1 MRKQKRMTAGILRYR
16 AGAYLTVYLTLVMA
30 ILLSLFLVMVEGVR
44 KNSFYLQAE
53 CVTDIALNSCLAE
66 FHQELFRQYGLFAI
80 DASYGTEIPDVKN
93 TERHFQDYIEGNL
106 RTEDIF
112 LNRLFYRD
120 FLQQKTE
127 SLEVTGVRLLTD
139 QRGKIFRIRA
149 AETVWNE
156 SVPGKAQQLLE
167 WMKIVDSDQLLD
179 RDVAA
184 EKKAWDDKLQRFA
197 KKDEKKDEKKDAE
210 KDAESGYVDAFSTE
224 GGTSPSI
231 ENPTDF
237 LERKRKEGILK
248 WVVKDAGNLSGAGI
262 ETEYL
267 IGKRMQRNQ
276 LQKGELELEE
286 SMEIDPVIERV
297 LFQEYLI
304 SRMGHYGKESQQDCL
319 KYQIEYLI
327 AGRNNDLDNLRSM
340 ANRLLAFRE
349 AANIT
354 YISTDEEMKAAA
366 EILAT
371 ALATLLEIPEAADV
385 LKYILLYG
393 WAFAESLYDVKC
405 LLAGEKIPLMKDQQS
420 WHYDLDTALGLDTPD
435 SGGCNEGLCYEDY
448 LRIFMYVQKEDVLTG
463 RAMDMVEGDIRMTPG
478 NEMFCLD
485 GCIDAMEV
493 SVNYCSKFHYDC
505 NVTRQ
510 KGYSTQ

>member
-1 MRKQKRMTAGILRYR
+1 MRKQKRMSAGILRYR

-197 KKDEKKDEKKDAE
+197 KKDEKKDAE

-224 GGTSPSI
+224 GETSPSI

-420 WHYDLDTALGLDTPD
+420 WHYDLETALGLDTPD

-493 SVNYCSKFHYDC
+493 SANYCSKFRYDC